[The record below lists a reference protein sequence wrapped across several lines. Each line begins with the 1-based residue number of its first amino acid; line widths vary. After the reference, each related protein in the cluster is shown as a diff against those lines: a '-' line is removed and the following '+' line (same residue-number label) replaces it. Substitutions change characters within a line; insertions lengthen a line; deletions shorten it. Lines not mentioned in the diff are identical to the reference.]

1 MQPVGVFQRPDQT
14 LKRTESGR
22 ELEGSYQTMAG
33 FKGREQPRSQLN
45 RTAEKSALNLHRFG
59 SEDSDTPPRPG
70 VGLHIPQ

>member
-14 LKRTESGR
+14 LKRTESDR
-22 ELEGSYQTMAG
+22 ELEGSYQTRAG
-33 FKGREQPRSQLN
+33 FKGKEQPRSQLN

-70 VGLHIPQ
+70 VGLHIPE